1 MDKFYTS
8 VLFFLLLVSA
18 RIRKSVQDGIGR
30 PFNQAIRDAVGEE
43 KTNLLTTERDMREQ
57 LERVK
62 AKMYIEALNDECIP
76 IVCVV
81 DKFSIVNHLHIE
93 EATSTSM
100 KREIGNHIKT
110 HLRMAHGADVQLV
123 TMMSD
128 VLKALLS
135 RGTGIYEQQYKHVIY
150 ANKSFIRFDYY
161 FYLKILADGR
171 AALSFYGQVGLM
183 EVAKARVPVLIY
195 ELTRAMEHKHLEE
208 AGKELQILGNL
219 KMSSMQD
226 AAQFLIK
233 QAERES
239 FPPKHADEHQA
250 HQTKTPA
257 VEENE

>member
-1 MDKFYTS
+1 MDMFYTS
-8 VLFFLLLVSA
+8 VLFFLLLVST
-18 RIRKSVQDGIGR
+18 RLRKSVQDGIGR
-30 PFNQAIRDAVGEE
+30 PFNQAIHDAAGDE
-43 KTNLLTTERDMREQ
+43 KTNLLTTERDMREE

-62 AKMYIEALNDECIP
+62 AKMYIDALNDECIP

-81 DKFSIVNHLHIE
+81 DKFSIVNHVHVE
-93 EATSTSM
+93 EATSRSM
-100 KREIGNHIKT
+100 RRDIGNLIKT
-110 HLRMAHGADVQLV
+110 HLRMAHGADVLLV

-128 VLKALLS
+128 VLTALLS
-135 RGTGIYEQQYKHVIY
+135 RGTGTYEQQYKHVIY

-195 ELTRAMEHKHLEE
+195 ELTRAMEHKHLKE

-239 FPPKHADEHQA
+239 FPPKPADEHPGRETQ
-250 HQTKTPA
+250 TPA
-257 VEENE
+257 GEENE

>member
-8 VLFFLLLVSA
+8 VLFLLLLVST

-43 KTNLLTTERDMREQ
+43 KTSLLTTERDMREQ

-100 KREIGNHIKT
+100 KKEIGNHIKT

-239 FPPKHADEHQA
+239 FPPKHADEHPA
-250 HQTKTPA
+250 HQTKKPA
-257 VEENE
+257 DEENE